1 MIVQITIDIIKN
13 WKKLSPSF
21 EGFQTVKPKTRNIS
35 NFTVVIIIAYKFYK
49 FKLGLHVCFKP
60 L

>member
-35 NFTVVIIIAYKFYK
+35 NTVVIIIAYKFYK